1 MIKQKKDTELGK
13 NKFFLINDGKKQL
26 ENLDDNQPSESERQ
40 NTEENQT
47 TSNNDESKNNAD
59 APFIMTIEVE
69 EGRNDKIYIYFDS
82 TAEELAYDFCK
93 KNNLDFSSLRYL
105 TDEIGKLIKKLHD
118 KKNADVIQEVDE
130 EDKISEINKSKSS
143 AKKVPEVFIKESK
156 INQKDFNLN
165 NVNTN
170 NSLAISTMSR
180 DKNSARNCEEII
192 IKEPLMNNLKD
203 SKFNNFIKTEEN
215 EKNSLNVISQPE
227 YLQTKELF
235 DNNAT
240 NNKNNKLYEYQL
252 YLKQVI
258 SKESRKK
265 LSRNSNNSKDSIFNK
280 LYNDSKLR
288 KNKKVSMTEE
298 ISTLTM
304 SKNTK
309 SNQRAKSPN
318 LNVIINNNNNIYN
331 TVNKFNSP
339 INKELNKGEILYYKG
354 VASKDDKIRKVSQ
367 KRVEKEKELNK
378 YCTFKPISE
387 KAKKEKIVVLLY
399 LIKPTDS
406 INKRMN
412 NIISNTHS
420 KNHHSR
426 NFSPGGNKRVDN
438 NLREY
443 LTETRFKGDR
453 NLELMELSSNTKSK
467 IPKNLYQNDY
477 INKRNGSPDLALTE
491 NSKKSKFLND
501 FFIETNEIERKK
513 SEKYLK

>member
-82 TAEELAYDFCK
+82 TAEDLAYDFCK

-143 AKKVPEVFIKESK
+143 TKKVPEVFINESISKKKKIDDDSKLLINNSYVLKESK

-288 KNKKVSMTEE
+288 KNKKVSMT
-298 ISTLTM
+298 
-304 SKNTK
+304 
-309 SNQRAKSPN
+309 
-318 LNVIINNNNNIYN
+318 
-331 TVNKFNSP
+331 
-339 INKELNKGEILYYKG
+339 
-354 VASKDDKIRKVSQ
+354 
-367 KRVEKEKELNK
+367 
-378 YCTFKPISE
+378 
-387 KAKKEKIVVLLY
+387 
-399 LIKPTDS
+399 
-406 INKRMN
+406 
-412 NIISNTHS
+412 
-420 KNHHSR
+420 
-426 NFSPGGNKRVDN
+426 
-438 NLREY
+438 
-443 LTETRFKGDR
+443 
-453 NLELMELSSNTKSK
+453 
-467 IPKNLYQNDY
+467 
-477 INKRNGSPDLALTE
+477 
-491 NSKKSKFLND
+491 
-501 FFIETNEIERKK
+501 
-513 SEKYLK
+513 